1 LLELNHSQYLF
12 SHNFREE
19 VSLIYKIYL
28 LLFAKYTISETFL
41 NASTYLFITFWIWLE
56 NQIKVET
63 IFFLI
68 SSRQTLAIAVSQSI
82 PRGMHEMI
90 KLIAVLKRIG
100 KFLRNMDTQP
110 LSKHKNDEKLP
121 AKITLSNLDV
131 FSRDHKILKNVNC
144 ELGNGLTVITG
155 STASGKTLLLKV
167 ILEEYHSIAGVLN
180 VSGRISYASQQPW
193 LFAST
198 VKQNV
203 LFGAKY
209 NEERYL
215 LVLQV
220 CALLHDIQSLPGGDG
235 FIVADRGANLSKGQQ
250 SRINLARAVY
260 RDVEIYLL
268 DDCLANLDVLVAD
281 YIFEKCIKQFLR
293 DKLVVLVTQNPKH
306 IGRAD
311 IVEILNDPTAKFS
324 ENISATLIQQDI
336 RNLGLAWTEDKCK
349 EEDGVVEADDNET
362 THLFSANRIERNIYE
377 EKIMPE
383 TINLTNYKKL
393 IAHGGGFI
401 MFVFICI
408 VFGVVVISKSG
419 LRKLENNW

>member
-1 LLELNHSQYLF
+1 LLELSHSQYLF

-19 VSLIYKIYL
+19 VSLIYKIHL
-28 LLFAKYTISETFL
+28 LLFAKFTISETIL
-41 NASTYLFITFWIWLE
+41 NALTYAFITCSIWLG
-56 NQIKVET
+56 NQIRIET

-68 SSRQTLAIAVSQSI
+68 SSKQSLAVAVNKSI

-110 LSKHKNDEKLP
+110 PSKHMNDKKIP

-131 FSRDHKILKNVNC
+131 FSREHKILENVNC
-144 ELGNGLTVITG
+144 EVDKGLTVITG

-167 ILEEYHSIAGVLN
+167 ILEEYHSVAGVLN
-180 VSGRISYASQQPW
+180 VTGRISYASQQPW

-198 VKQNV
+198 IKQNI

-209 NEERYL
+209 NKERYL
-215 LVLQV
+215 QVLQV
-220 CALLHDIQSLPGGDG
+220 CALLHDLHSLPGGDD
-235 FIVADRGANLSKGQQ
+235 FIVADRGVNLSKGQQ
-250 SRINLARAVY
+250 SRLNLARAVY
-260 RDVEIYLL
+260 RDYEIYLL

-281 YIFEKCIKQFLR
+281 YIFEKCIKQFLK
-293 DKLVVLVTQNPKH
+293 DKLVALVTQNPKH

-311 IVEILNDPTAKFS
+311 IVEILNDRTAKFS
-324 ENISATLIQQDI
+324 KNLSATMIQQDL
-336 RNLGLAWTEDKCK
+336 RNLGLAWTEDNCK
-349 EEDGVVEADDNET
+349 EEAGVVESDDT
-362 THLFSANRIERNIYE
+362 THLISENRIERNIYE
-377 EKIMPE
+377 EKVMPE
-383 TINLTNYKKL
+383 IINLTNYKKL
-393 IAHGGGFI
+393 IAHGGGLI

-408 VFGVVVISKSG
+408 VFGVVVISKSS